1 MADRASAFH
10 NLSRGLAQLEAFA
23 GLPIENERDKAG
35 VIQAFEFT
43 FELFWKYF
51 QKVAPEAGLS
61 ASTPREALQAGVLL
75 GLIVERESAAWSLML
90 RDRNLSSHTYN
101 EPLAGEILQ
110 RVLDQYLPCFRL
122 TKGRLEDASGT
133 GP

>member
-1 MADRASAFH
+1 VADRASALH

-23 GLPIENERDKAG
+23 ALPIENERDKAG
-35 VIQAFEFT
+35 VIQAFAFT

-61 ASTPREALQAGVLL
+61 ASTPREALQAGLLL
-75 GLIVERESAAWSLML
+75 GLIVDAESAAWSLML

-101 EPLAGEILQ
+101 EPVAAEIL
-110 RVLDQYLPCFRL
+110 RHVLEQYLPCFRL
-122 TKGRLEDASGT
+122 TMARLAAVSGT
-133 GP
+133 VP